1 MLAGIEALLKETIG
15 LDVATIGNA
24 TLARAVR
31 ARLAACQMDDPVA
44 YGAHLRDSPA
54 ELQELIDTVVVPE
67 TWFFRDRG
75 AFDAMIQLLH
85 GGTLGRMS
93 DRKLRLLSLPCS
105 TGEEPYSMA
114 MALLDAG
121 LFPDRFV
128 IDAMD
133 VSGRSIAL
141 AQRAVYG
148 RNAFRGGDLGFRDR
162 YFEPV
167 QGGFRPVE
175 AVRRPVRFTRGNL
188 FDAIS
193 LLGSGNHD
201 IVFCRNLLI
210 YFDRPTQNAA
220 LQVLHRLLL
229 PGGFLFLGP
238 SETALP
244 SRQDFTWAK
253 LPMAFAFRK
262 ATEVSVPV
270 PATPVPRVVPAPRAA
285 RPAAPPPAATPPA
298 RPAPAVRVM
307 APDRPARG
315 TTLGE
320 AQRLADQGH
329 LAEAV
334 QHCDVHMR
342 ENGPSADAFHLLGLL
357 RDAAGSRTEAIANYR
372 KALYLDPHHQES
384 LAHLALLLEQQGD
397 NAGARMLRDR
407 LQRSLQRSG
416 S

>member
-1 MLAGIEALLKETIG
+1 MMHAGIEALLKEAIG
-15 LDVATIGNA
+15 LDAATIGGSA
-24 TLARAVR
+24 IARAVR
-31 ARLAACQMDDPVA
+31 LRQAACHLDDPAA
-44 YGAHLRDSPA
+44 YTAHLRESPA

-75 AFDAMIQLLH
+75 ALDAMVQLLRD
-85 GGTLGRMS
+85 GTLSAPGR
-93 DRKLRLLSLPCS
+93 KIRLLSLPCS

-121 LFPDRFV
+121 FAPDRFA
-128 IDAMD
+128 IDAID

-148 RNAFRGGDLGFRDR
+148 RNAFRGADLQFRDR
-162 YFEPV
+162 HFEPAE
-167 QGGFRPVE
+167 GSFRPVE
-175 AVRRPVRFTRGNL
+175 TVRRSVRFIRGNM
-188 FDAIS
+188 FDTAS
-193 LLGSGNHD
+193 LPGSASHD
-201 IVFCRNLLI
+201 IIFCRNLLI
-210 YFDRPTQNAA
+210 YFDRPTQDAA

-262 ATEVSVPV
+262 GGSPGLPQARPL
-270 PATPVPRVVPAPRAA
+270 PGPAPASRLSRPTIPKPPVAAPAFAA
-285 RPAAPPPAATPPA
+285 RPQPSSEPAKPL
-298 RPAPAVRVM
+298 RPA
-307 APDRPARG
+307 D
-315 TTLGE
+315 LQE
-320 AQRLADQGH
+320 AQRLANAGH

-334 QHCDVHMR
+334 QQCEAQMR
-342 ENGPSADAFHLLGLL
+342 ENGPTADAFHLLGLL
-357 RDAAGSRTEAIANYR
+357 RDAAGSRLEAAANYR
-372 KALYLDPHHQES
+372 KALYLDPHHQET

-397 NAGARMLRDR
+397 GAGAKMLHER
-407 LQRSLQRSG
+407 LQRSARRGG